1 MGIERYNN
9 GNENSL
15 DRLEGT
21 FQLVEERISKFED
34 KLIEMMQPEEQREKR
49 MKKNEQ
55 SIRTVVIKCTNV
67 YIKVSKGRR
76 RKAESI

>member
-15 DRLEGT
+15 NRLEGT

-49 MKKNEQ
+49 MKKNEHL
-55 SIRTVVIKCTNV
+55 RNV
-67 YIKVSKGRR
+67 WDATKPTD
-76 RKAESI
+76 A